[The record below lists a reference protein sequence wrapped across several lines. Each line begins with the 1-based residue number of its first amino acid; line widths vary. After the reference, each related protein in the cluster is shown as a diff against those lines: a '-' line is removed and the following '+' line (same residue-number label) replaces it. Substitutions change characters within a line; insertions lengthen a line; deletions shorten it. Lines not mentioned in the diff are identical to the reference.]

1 MVFYSRVERSRAEG
15 EIMCVLYVCVFLME
29 NKKKQVGGGTVA
41 HLNKHVYQKAQVLSA
56 QSKYPNEKHR

>member
-1 MVFYSRVERSRAEG
+1 MVFYSRAERSRAEG

-29 NKKKQVGGGTVA
+29 NKKKQGGGVA